1 MTKHLA
7 LLLSKQA
14 CLTSRYLFALLSV
27 KLTEQ
32 VSFRDPHKML
42 LLMVSIREQTRIKVV
57 KLVFYFHLVLS
68 VKSKLALFKGCLI
81 SKRVL
86 EFQTNLQFLRYKKY
100 KKHQVF
106 VCMCKTYLNC
116 FVVFQNISNLGSNKP
131 KYSLGLNKFLGL
143 ALLLQGYHTYELK
156 VCVNV

>member
-1 MTKHLA
+1 MKNVTMLHSRVSANQKQKWKFSIQWEYSTKIKHSSIASFDRNNSQRGLFKNTQEGHCHDKTFSPSLIKA
-7 LLLSKQA
+7 SML

-42 LLMVSIREQTRIKVV
+42 LLMVSIREETRVKAV
-57 KLVFYFHLVLS
+57 KLVFYFHLVLL

-86 EFQTNLQFLRYKKY
+86 KFQKNL
-100 KKHQVF
+100 
-106 VCMCKTYLNC
+106 
-116 FVVFQNISNLGSNKP
+116 
-131 KYSLGLNKFLGL
+131 
-143 ALLLQGYHTYELK
+143 
-156 VCVNV
+156 